1 MIKLQNIKKKFITGG
16 VETEV
21 LKGINLSINRG
32 EFVAIIGQSGSGKS
46 TLMNILGCLDT
57 PSSGK
62 YLLEDQDISKFDRD
76 ALSNLRLKT
85 FGFIF
90 QRYNLLNS
98 NDVKNNVALPGVYA
112 GVGKKDRLNFAKELL
127 SKLGLESKF
136 DTYPNQ
142 LSGGQQQR
150 VSIARALMNGG
161 DILLCD
167 EPTGALD
174 STSGVMVMEILKDL
188 HKSGHTIIVVTHDK
202 DIASWADR
210 IIEIKDGNILS
221 DNKKQNNIYE
231 FKKVSEGIKKGFK
244 ASLDRFLESFSMS
257 VGAIKAHKL
266 RSFLTMLGIII
277 GIASVVCVVALAKG
291 SQEKILNEINKVGTS
306 TIMLNPGKAPG
317 DPNRNK
323 IKKFTLDDAEL
334 LSKLEFVDYAT
345 PTVSQSGLLVY
356 ANQNANANLRAGS
369 ENYLKITGVKVVLGR
384 DFSSDDI
391 KNSESVIIIDTD
403 VKSSF
408 FGQNDPIG
416 KTILFNKK
424 PFKIIGV
431 AKKDEGAF
439 GSENLTVYMPYS
451 TAVNKITGDR
461 NLRSITVKL
470 KSNVNAQLAES
481 TIKEVMSVKRGDS
494 DFYTRNSDTIMQ
506 TIKSTT
512 DAMSLLISGIALIS
526 LMVGGIGVMNIML
539 VSVFERT
546 KEIGIRMAIGAK
558 SKDIMIQFLIEAILL
573 CAIGGAIGGAIGVGL
588 AYLIGYLFNMFGASF
603 KMIFSTTSIFIA
615 LGVSS
620 LIGIIFGYMPARNAA
635 KLNPIDALSRE

>member
-1 MIKLQNIKKKFITGG
+1 MIKLQDIKKKFITGG

-62 YLLEDQDISKFDRD
+62 YLLEGQDISKFDRD

-90 QRYNLLNS
+90 QRYNLLSS

-112 GVGKKDRLNFAKELL
+112 GMGKKDRLNFAKELL

-174 STSGVMVMEILKDL
+174 TTSGVMVMEILKDL

-573 CAIGGAIGGAIGVGL
+573 CAIGGAIGVGL

-603 KMIFSTTSIFIA
+603 KMIFSTSSIFIA

>member
-1 MIKLQNIKKKFITGG
+1 MIKLQDIKKKFITGG

-62 YLLEDQDISKFDRD
+62 YLLEGQDISKFDRD

-90 QRYNLLNS
+90 QRYNLLSS

-112 GVGKKDRLNFAKELL
+112 GMGKKDRLNFAKELL

-573 CAIGGAIGGAIGVGL
+573 CAIGGAIGVGL
-588 AYLIGYLFNMFGASF
+588 AYLIGYIFNMFGASF

-635 KLNPIDALSRE
+635 RLNPIDALSRE

>member
-1 MIKLQNIKKKFITGG
+1 MIKLQDIKKKFITGG

-62 YLLEDQDISKFDRD
+62 YLLEGQDISKFDRD

-90 QRYNLLNS
+90 QRYNLLSS

-112 GVGKKDRLNFAKELL
+112 GMDKKDRLNFAKELL

-573 CAIGGAIGGAIGVGL
+573 CAIGGAIGVGL

>member
-369 ENYLKITGVKVVLGR
+369 ENYLKITGVKVILGR

-573 CAIGGAIGGAIGVGL
+573 CAIGGAIGVGL

>member
-21 LKGINLSINRG
+21 LKGINLSIERG

-62 YLLEDQDISKFDRD
+62 YLLEGQDISKFDRD

-90 QRYNLLNS
+90 QRYNLLSS

-112 GVGKKDRLNFAKELL
+112 GMGKKDRLNFAKELL

-174 STSGVMVMEILKDL
+174 SASGVMVMEILKDL

-221 DNKKQNNIYE
+221 DSKKQNNIYE
-231 FKKVSEGIKKGFK
+231 FKKASEGIKKGFK

-317 DPNRNK
+317 DPNKNK

-356 ANQNANANLRAGS
+356 SNQNANANLRAGS

-494 DFYTRNSDTIMQ
+494 DFHTRNSDTIMQ

-558 SKDIMIQFLIEAILL
+558 SKDIMIQFLIEAVLL
-573 CAIGGAIGGAIGVGL
+573 CAIGGAIGVGL
-588 AYLIGYLFNMFGASF
+588 AYLIGYIFNMFGASF

-635 KLNPIDALSRE
+635 RLNPIDALSRE

>member
-1 MIKLQNIKKKFITGG
+1 MIKLQDIKKKFITGG

-62 YLLEDQDISKFDRD
+62 YLLEGQDISKFDRD

-90 QRYNLLNS
+90 QRYNLLSS

-112 GVGKKDRLNFAKELL
+112 GMGKKDRLNFAKELL

-573 CAIGGAIGGAIGVGL
+573 CAIGGAIGVGL

-635 KLNPIDALSRE
+635 KLNPIDALSRD

>member
-1 MIKLQNIKKKFITGG
+1 MIKLQDIKKKFITGG

-62 YLLEDQDISKFDRD
+62 YLLEGQDISKFDRD

-90 QRYNLLNS
+90 QRYNLLSS

-112 GVGKKDRLNFAKELL
+112 GMGKKDRLNFAKELL

-573 CAIGGAIGGAIGVGL
+573 CAIGGAIGVGL

-603 KMIFSTTSIFIA
+603 KMIFSTSSIFIA

>member
-62 YLLEDQDISKFDRD
+62 YLLDGQDISKFDRD

-90 QRYNLLNS
+90 QRYNLLSS

-112 GVGKKDRLNFAKELL
+112 GMGRKDRLNFAKELL

-174 STSGVMVMEILKDL
+174 SASGVMVMEILKDL

-221 DNKKQNNIYE
+221 DSKKQNNIYE
-231 FKKVSEGIKKGFK
+231 FKKASEGIKKGFK

-317 DPNRNK
+317 DPNKNK

-345 PTVSQSGLLVY
+345 PTVLQSGLLVY

-558 SKDIMIQFLIEAILL
+558 SKDIMIQFLIEAVLL
-573 CAIGGAIGGAIGVGL
+573 CAIGGAIGVGL
-588 AYLIGYLFNMFGASF
+588 AYLIGYIFNMFGASF

-635 KLNPIDALSRE
+635 RLNPIDALSRE

>member
-1 MIKLQNIKKKFITGG
+1 MIKLQDIKKKFITGG

-62 YLLEDQDISKFDRD
+62 YLLEGQDVSKFDRD

-90 QRYNLLNS
+90 QRYNLLSS

-112 GVGKKDRLNFAKELL
+112 GMGKKDRLNFAKELL

-573 CAIGGAIGGAIGVGL
+573 CAIGGAIGVGL

-603 KMIFSTTSIFIA
+603 KMIFSTSSIFIA

>member
-573 CAIGGAIGGAIGVGL
+573 CAIGGAIGVGL

>member
-1 MIKLQNIKKKFITGG
+1 MIKLQDIKKKFITGG

-62 YLLEDQDISKFDRD
+62 YLLEGQDISKFDRD

-90 QRYNLLNS
+90 QRYNLLSS

-112 GVGKKDRLNFAKELL
+112 GMGKKDRLNFAKELL

-174 STSGVMVMEILKDL
+174 SASGVMVMQILKDL

-221 DNKKQNNIYE
+221 DSKKQNNIYE
-231 FKKVSEGIKKGFK
+231 FKKASEGIKKGFK

-317 DPNRNK
+317 DPNKNK

-356 ANQNANANLRAGS
+356 SNQNANANLRAGS

-494 DFYTRNSDTIMQ
+494 DFHTRNSDTIMQ

-558 SKDIMIQFLIEAILL
+558 SKDIMIQFLIEAVLL
-573 CAIGGAIGGAIGVGL
+573 CAIGGAIGVGL
-588 AYLIGYLFNMFGASF
+588 AYLIGYIFNMFGASF

-635 KLNPIDALSRE
+635 RLNPIDALSRE

>member
-1 MIKLQNIKKKFITGG
+1 MIKLQDIKKKFITGG

-62 YLLEDQDISKFDRD
+62 YLLEGQDISKFDRD

-90 QRYNLLNS
+90 QRYNLLSS

-112 GVGKKDRLNFAKELL
+112 GMCKKDRLNFAKELL

-174 STSGVMVMEILKDL
+174 SASGVMVMQILKDL

-221 DNKKQNNIYE
+221 DSKKQNNIYE
-231 FKKVSEGIKKGFK
+231 FKKASEGIKKGFK

-317 DPNRNK
+317 DPNKNK

-356 ANQNANANLRAGS
+356 SNQNANANLRAGS

-408 FGQNDPIG
+408 FGQNNPIG

-494 DFYTRNSDTIMQ
+494 DFHTRNSDTIMQ

-558 SKDIMIQFLIEAILL
+558 SKDIMIQFLIEAVLL
-573 CAIGGAIGGAIGVGL
+573 CAIGGAIGVGL
-588 AYLIGYLFNMFGASF
+588 AYLIGYIFNMFGASF

-635 KLNPIDALSRE
+635 RLNPIDALSRE

>member
-62 YLLEDQDISKFDRD
+62 YLLEGQDISKFDRD

-369 ENYLKITGVKVVLGR
+369 ENYLKITGVKVILGR

-573 CAIGGAIGGAIGVGL
+573 CAIGGAIGVGL

>member
-21 LKGINLSINRG
+21 LKGINLSIERG

-62 YLLEDQDISKFDRD
+62 YLLEGQDISKFDRD
-76 ALSNLRLKT
+76 TLSNLRLKT

-90 QRYNLLNS
+90 QRYNLLSS

-112 GVGKKDRLNFAKELL
+112 GMGKKDRLNFAKELL

-174 STSGVMVMEILKDL
+174 SASGVMVMEILKDL

-221 DNKKQNNIYE
+221 DSKKQNNIYE
-231 FKKVSEGIKKGFK
+231 FKKASEGIKKGFK

-317 DPNRNK
+317 DPNKNK

-356 ANQNANANLRAGS
+356 SNQNANANLRAGS

-494 DFYTRNSDTIMQ
+494 DFHTRNSDTIMQ

-558 SKDIMIQFLIEAILL
+558 SKDIMIQFLIEAVLL
-573 CAIGGAIGGAIGVGL
+573 CAIGGAIGVGL
-588 AYLIGYLFNMFGASF
+588 AYLIGYIFNMFGASF

>member
-1 MIKLQNIKKKFITGG
+1 MIKLQDIKKKFITGG

-62 YLLEDQDISKFDRD
+62 YLLEGQDISKFDRD

-90 QRYNLLNS
+90 QRYNLLSS

-112 GVGKKDRLNFAKELL
+112 GMGKKDRLNFAKELL

-174 STSGVMVMEILKDL
+174 STSGVMVMQILKDL

-221 DNKKQNNIYE
+221 DSKKQNNIYE
-231 FKKVSEGIKKGFK
+231 FKKASEGIKKGFK

-317 DPNRNK
+317 DPNKNK

-356 ANQNANANLRAGS
+356 SNQNANANLRAGS

-558 SKDIMIQFLIEAILL
+558 SKDIMIQFLIEAVLL
-573 CAIGGAIGGAIGVGL
+573 CAIGGAIGVGL
-588 AYLIGYLFNMFGASF
+588 AYLIGYIFNMFGASF

-635 KLNPIDALSRE
+635 RLNPIDALSRE

>member
-573 CAIGGAIGGAIGVGL
+573 CAIGGAIGVGL
-588 AYLIGYLFNMFGASF
+588 AYLIGYIFNMFGASF

-635 KLNPIDALSRE
+635 RLNPIDALSRE

>member
-558 SKDIMIQFLIEAILL
+558 SKDIMIQFLIEAIFL
-573 CAIGGAIGGAIGVGL
+573 CAIGGAIGVGL

>member
-62 YLLEDQDISKFDRD
+62 YLLEGQDISKFDRD

-90 QRYNLLNS
+90 QRYNLLSS

-112 GVGKKDRLNFAKELL
+112 GMGKKDRLNFAKELL

-174 STSGVMVMEILKDL
+174 SASGVMVMEILKDL

-221 DNKKQNNIYE
+221 DSKKQNNIYE
-231 FKKVSEGIKKGFK
+231 FKKASEGIKKGFK

-317 DPNRNK
+317 DPNKNK

-356 ANQNANANLRAGS
+356 SNQNANANLRAGS

-558 SKDIMIQFLIEAILL
+558 SKDIMIQFLIEAVLL
-573 CAIGGAIGGAIGVGL
+573 CAIGGAIGVGL
-588 AYLIGYLFNMFGASF
+588 AYLIGYIFNMFGASF

-635 KLNPIDALSRE
+635 RLNPIDALSRE

>member
-1 MIKLQNIKKKFITGG
+1 MIKLQDIKKKFITGG

-62 YLLEDQDISKFDRD
+62 YLLEGQDISKFDRD

-369 ENYLKITGVKVVLGR
+369 ENYLKITGVKVILGR

-573 CAIGGAIGGAIGVGL
+573 CAIGGAIGVGL

-603 KMIFSTTSIFIA
+603 KMIFSTSSIFIA

>member
-62 YLLEDQDISKFDRD
+62 YLLEGQDISKFDRD

-90 QRYNLLNS
+90 QRYNLLSS

-112 GVGKKDRLNFAKELL
+112 GMGKKDRLNFAKELL

-174 STSGVMVMEILKDL
+174 SASGVMVMQILKDL

-221 DNKKQNNIYE
+221 DSKKQNNIYE
-231 FKKVSEGIKKGFK
+231 FKKASEGIKKGFK

-317 DPNRNK
+317 DPNKNK

-356 ANQNANANLRAGS
+356 SNQNANANLRAGS

-494 DFYTRNSDTIMQ
+494 DFHTRNSDTIMQ

-558 SKDIMIQFLIEAILL
+558 SKDIMIQFLIEAVLL
-573 CAIGGAIGGAIGVGL
+573 CAIGGAIGVGL
-588 AYLIGYLFNMFGASF
+588 AYLIGYIFNMFGASF

-635 KLNPIDALSRE
+635 RLNPIDALSRE

>member
-1 MIKLQNIKKKFITGG
+1 MIKLQDIKKKFITGG

-62 YLLEDQDISKFDRD
+62 YLLEGQDISKFDMD

-90 QRYNLLNS
+90 QRYNLLSS

-112 GVGKKDRLNFAKELL
+112 GMGKKDRLNFAKELL

-573 CAIGGAIGGAIGVGL
+573 CAIGGAIGVGL

-635 KLNPIDALSRE
+635 KLNPIDALSRD

>member
-1 MIKLQNIKKKFITGG
+1 MIKLQDIKKKFITGG

-62 YLLEDQDISKFDRD
+62 YLLEGQDISKFDRD

-90 QRYNLLNS
+90 QRYNLLSS

-112 GVGKKDRLNFAKELL
+112 GMDKKDRLNFAKELL

-573 CAIGGAIGGAIGVGL
+573 CAIGGAIGVGL

-603 KMIFSTTSIFIA
+603 KMIFSTSSIFIA

>member
-1 MIKLQNIKKKFITGG
+1 MIKLQDIKKKFITGG

-62 YLLEDQDISKFDRD
+62 YLLEGQDISKFDRD

-90 QRYNLLNS
+90 QRYNLLSS

-112 GVGKKDRLNFAKELL
+112 GMDKKDRLNFAKELL

-573 CAIGGAIGGAIGVGL
+573 CAIGGAIGVGL

-635 KLNPIDALSRE
+635 KLNPIDALSRD

>member
-21 LKGINLSINRG
+21 LKGINLSIERG

-62 YLLEDQDISKFDRD
+62 YLLEGQDISKFDRD

-90 QRYNLLNS
+90 QRYNLLSS

-112 GVGKKDRLNFAKELL
+112 GMGKKDRLNFAKELL

-174 STSGVMVMEILKDL
+174 SASGVMVMEILKDL

-221 DNKKQNNIYE
+221 DSKKQNNIYE
-231 FKKVSEGIKKGFK
+231 FKKASEGIKKGFK

-317 DPNRNK
+317 DPNKNK

-356 ANQNANANLRAGS
+356 SNQNANANLRAGS

-558 SKDIMIQFLIEAILL
+558 SKDIMIQFLIEAVLL
-573 CAIGGAIGGAIGVGL
+573 CAIGGAIGVGL
-588 AYLIGYLFNMFGASF
+588 AYLIGYIFNMFGASF

-635 KLNPIDALSRE
+635 RLNPIDALSRE

>member
-62 YLLEDQDISKFDRD
+62 YLLEGQDISKFDRD

-90 QRYNLLNS
+90 QRYNLLSS

-112 GVGKKDRLNFAKELL
+112 GMGRKDRLNFAKELL

-174 STSGVMVMEILKDL
+174 SASGVMVMEILKDL

-221 DNKKQNNIYE
+221 DSKKQNNIYE
-231 FKKVSEGIKKGFK
+231 FKKASEGIKKGFK

-317 DPNRNK
+317 DPNKNK

-356 ANQNANANLRAGS
+356 SNQNANANLRAGS

-494 DFYTRNSDTIMQ
+494 DFHTRNSDTIMQ

-558 SKDIMIQFLIEAILL
+558 SKDIMIQFLIEAVLL
-573 CAIGGAIGGAIGVGL
+573 CAIGGAIGVGL
-588 AYLIGYLFNMFGASF
+588 AYLIGYIFNMFGASF

-635 KLNPIDALSRE
+635 RLNPIDALSRE

>member
-1 MIKLQNIKKKFITGG
+1 MIKLQDIKKKFITGG

-21 LKGINLSINRG
+21 LKGINLSIERG

-62 YLLEDQDISKFDRD
+62 YLLEGQDISKFDRD

-90 QRYNLLNS
+90 QRYNLLSS

-112 GVGKKDRLNFAKELL
+112 GMGKKDRLNFAKELL

-174 STSGVMVMEILKDL
+174 SASGVMVMQILKDL

-221 DNKKQNNIYE
+221 DSKKQNNIYE
-231 FKKVSEGIKKGFK
+231 FKKASEGIKKGFK

-317 DPNRNK
+317 DPNKNK

-356 ANQNANANLRAGS
+356 SNQNANANLRAGS

-494 DFYTRNSDTIMQ
+494 DFHTRNSDTIMQ

-558 SKDIMIQFLIEAILL
+558 SKDIMIQFLIEAVLL
-573 CAIGGAIGGAIGVGL
+573 CAIGGAIGVGL
-588 AYLIGYLFNMFGASF
+588 AYLIGYIFNMFGASF

-635 KLNPIDALSRE
+635 RLNPIDALSRE

>member
-1 MIKLQNIKKKFITGG
+1 MIKLQDIKKKFITGG

-62 YLLEDQDISKFDRD
+62 YLLEGQDISKFDMD

-90 QRYNLLNS
+90 QCYNLLSS

-112 GVGKKDRLNFAKELL
+112 GMGKKDRLNFAKELL

-573 CAIGGAIGGAIGVGL
+573 CAIGGAIGVGL

-603 KMIFSTTSIFIA
+603 KMIFSTSSIFIA

>member
-1 MIKLQNIKKKFITGG
+1 MIKLQDIKKKFITGG

-62 YLLEDQDISKFDRD
+62 YLLEGQDISKFDRD

-90 QRYNLLNS
+90 QRYNLLSS

-112 GVGKKDRLNFAKELL
+112 GMGKKDRLNFAKELL

-174 STSGVMVMEILKDL
+174 SASGVMVMEILKDL

-231 FKKVSEGIKKGFK
+231 FKKASEGIKKGFK

-317 DPNRNK
+317 DPNKNK

-356 ANQNANANLRAGS
+356 SNQNANANLRAGS

-494 DFYTRNSDTIMQ
+494 DFHTRNSDTIMQ

-558 SKDIMIQFLIEAILL
+558 SKDIMIQFLIEAVLL
-573 CAIGGAIGGAIGVGL
+573 CAIGGAIGVGL
-588 AYLIGYLFNMFGASF
+588 AYLIGYIFNMFGASF

-635 KLNPIDALSRE
+635 RLNPIDALSRE

>member
-21 LKGINLSINRG
+21 LKGINLSIERG

-62 YLLEDQDISKFDRD
+62 YLLEGQDISKFDRD

-90 QRYNLLNS
+90 QRYNLLSS

-112 GVGKKDRLNFAKELL
+112 GMGKKDRLNFAKELL

-174 STSGVMVMEILKDL
+174 SASGVMVMQILKDL

-221 DNKKQNNIYE
+221 DSKKQNNIYE
-231 FKKVSEGIKKGFK
+231 FKKASEGIKKGFK

-317 DPNRNK
+317 DPNKNK

-356 ANQNANANLRAGS
+356 SNQNANANLRAGS

-494 DFYTRNSDTIMQ
+494 DFHTRNSDTIMQ

-558 SKDIMIQFLIEAILL
+558 SKDIMIQFLIEAVLL
-573 CAIGGAIGGAIGVGL
+573 CAIGGAIGVGL
-588 AYLIGYLFNMFGASF
+588 AYLIGYIFNMFGASF

-635 KLNPIDALSRE
+635 RLNPIDALSRE

>member
-1 MIKLQNIKKKFITGG
+1 MIKLQDIKKKFITGG

-62 YLLEDQDISKFDRD
+62 YLLEGQDVSKFDRD

-90 QRYNLLNS
+90 QRYNLLSS

-112 GVGKKDRLNFAKELL
+112 GMDKKDRLNFAKELL

-573 CAIGGAIGGAIGVGL
+573 CAIGGAIGVGL

-603 KMIFSTTSIFIA
+603 KMIFSTSSIFIA

>member
-90 QRYNLLNS
+90 QRYNLLSS

-277 GIASVVCVVALAKG
+277 GITSVVCVVALAKG

-451 TAVNKITGDR
+451 TAVNKITGNR

-573 CAIGGAIGGAIGVGL
+573 CAIGGAIGVGL
-588 AYLIGYLFNMFGASF
+588 AYLIGYIFNMFGASF

>member
-1 MIKLQNIKKKFITGG
+1 MIKLQDIKKKFITGG

-62 YLLEDQDISKFDRD
+62 YLLEGQDVSKFDRD

-90 QRYNLLNS
+90 QRYNLLSS

-112 GVGKKDRLNFAKELL
+112 GMGKKDRLNFAKELL

-573 CAIGGAIGGAIGVGL
+573 CAIGGAIGVGL

-603 KMIFSTTSIFIA
+603 KMIFSTSSIFIA

-635 KLNPIDALSRE
+635 KLNPIDALSKE

>member
-1 MIKLQNIKKKFITGG
+1 MIKLQDIKKKFITGG

-62 YLLEDQDISKFDRD
+62 YLLEGQDISKFDMD

-90 QRYNLLNS
+90 QRYNLLSS

-112 GVGKKDRLNFAKELL
+112 GMGKKDRLNFAKELL

-573 CAIGGAIGGAIGVGL
+573 CAIGGAIGVGL

-603 KMIFSTTSIFIA
+603 KMIFSTSSIFIA

>member
-62 YLLEDQDISKFDRD
+62 YLLEGQDISKFDRD

-90 QRYNLLNS
+90 QRYNLLSS

-112 GVGKKDRLNFAKELL
+112 GMGKKDRLNFAKELL

-174 STSGVMVMEILKDL
+174 SASGVMVMQILKDL

-221 DNKKQNNIYE
+221 DSKKQNNIYE
-231 FKKVSEGIKKGFK
+231 FKKASEGIKKGFK

-317 DPNRNK
+317 DPNKNK

-356 ANQNANANLRAGS
+356 SNQNANANLRAGS

-494 DFYTRNSDTIMQ
+494 DFHTRNSDTIMQ

-558 SKDIMIQFLIEAILL
+558 SKDIMIQFLIEAVLL
-573 CAIGGAIGGAIGVGL
+573 CAIGGAIGVGL

-635 KLNPIDALSRE
+635 RLNPIDALSRE

>member
-1 MIKLQNIKKKFITGG
+1 MIKLQDIKKKFITGG

-62 YLLEDQDISKFDRD
+62 YLLEGQDISKFDRD

-90 QRYNLLNS
+90 QRYNLLSS

-112 GVGKKDRLNFAKELL
+112 GMGKKDRLNFAKELL

-369 ENYLKITGVKVVLGR
+369 ENYLKITGVKVILGR

-573 CAIGGAIGGAIGVGL
+573 CAIGGAIGVGL

-603 KMIFSTTSIFIA
+603 KMIFSTSSIFIA